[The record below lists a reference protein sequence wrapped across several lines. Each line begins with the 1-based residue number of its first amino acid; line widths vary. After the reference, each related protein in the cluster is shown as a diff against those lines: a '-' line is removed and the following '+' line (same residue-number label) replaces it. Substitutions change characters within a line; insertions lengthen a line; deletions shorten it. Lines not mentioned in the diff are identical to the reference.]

1 MSDRKKTYDILKYVA
16 GLLGFIGILLAI
28 FVVTGAFDWFIIE
41 ANIKGIGT
49 LTSQNKLVISLVSSI
64 LGIFLLFIAFSKQI
78 DKFFTFLETHKVG
91 KDKNEAAKG
100 VTIETIFFIII
111 ALVLIVIVNLLAIGT
126 LVLRTNLPL
135 LGKATKT
142 VLIISLIILAI
153 LSIITAF
160 HRTISRAVKEMKKV
174 HWPTGKEMVEY
185 SKRVFS
191 FIIFFSIF
199 FFALDLVFTNVP
211 SLLER
216 IFDINL

>member
-142 VLIISLIILAI
+142 VLII
-153 LSIITAF
+153 
-160 HRTISRAVKEMKKV
+160 
-174 HWPTGKEMVEY
+174 
-185 SKRVFS
+185 
-191 FIIFFSIF
+191 
-199 FFALDLVFTNVP
+199 
-211 SLLER
+211 
-216 IFDINL
+216 